1 MGLFSAN
8 VKPDAEG
15 YYRALRR
22 EELRDGEMKR
32 VTINRQKVVFTLYA
46 GEVAAFA
53 GRCPHAGAD
62 MAQGM
67 VSGWKAI
74 CPEHHYC
81 FDLRDGR
88 LAWPPDEPY
97 RLRLYKTKTISGVV
111 FVQL

>member
-1 MGLFSAN
+1 MGIFTA
-8 VKPDAEG
+8 KIEPDAEG
-15 YYRALRR
+15 YYPALPQADVR
-22 EELRDGEMKR
+22 EGEMRR
-32 VTINRQKVVFTLYA
+32 VTINRQKVVFTMYA
-46 GEVAAFA
+46 GEVVAFA

-62 MAQGM
+62 MAQGV

-81 FDLRDGR
+81 FDLRNGR

-97 RLRLYKTKTISGVV
+97 RLRLYKTKLVAGLI